1 MKKIIACLAIAFS
14 LISIH
19 SFAQDAD
26 RMARMKEMMKQ
37 QYKDSL
43 QFSDDKASKV
53 ADIQAE
59 FMPQRMEIMRDQ
71 SATPADKQTKMKD
84 LKEKNKAKLKGVLTD
99 DEITKLEAF
108 QERNRGRMGGG
119 GGGRRGGGGGGG
131 NR

>member
-84 LKEKNKAKLKGVLTD
+84 LQDKIKAKLKGVLTD

-119 GGGRRGGGGGGG
+119 GGRRGG